1 MLTPLPLMTLVWG
14 VMRWH
19 VMWRVGWQNFLEL
32 THPTDI
38 AWTPSTTLTF
48 PAIVIT
54 VGVMAGMLGLGGGIV
69 LVSYGDRCQAG

>member
-1 MLTPLPLMTLVWG
+1 MSSTQLQQQL
-14 VMRWH
+14 
-19 VMWRVGWQNFLEL
+19 GWQNFLEL

-38 AWTPSTTLTF
+38 AWTPSTARSS

-69 LVSYGDRCQAG
+69 LVSPYIGYAGSV